1 MAIKIN
7 FDTSKNP
14 EQSTFILARRNG
26 HMIGQLDAKH
36 IIIVDSLRDVSEIK
50 FNVYKPTW
58 KPNNESEQQ
67 KLDYLLNIWDNLVDF
82 KLVYCP
88 EFNMWFETKV
98 TLNESDSTDKNV
110 SCTQLGIAELS
121 NIKL

>member
-7 FDTSKNP
+7 FDASKNP

-26 HMIGQLDAKH
+26 RMIGQLDAKH

-50 FNVYKPTW
+50 FDVYKPTW
-58 KPNNESEQQ
+58 KPNDESEQQ

-88 EFNMWFETKV
+88 EFNM
-98 TLNESDSTDKNV
+98 
-110 SCTQLGIAELS
+110 
-121 NIKL
+121 